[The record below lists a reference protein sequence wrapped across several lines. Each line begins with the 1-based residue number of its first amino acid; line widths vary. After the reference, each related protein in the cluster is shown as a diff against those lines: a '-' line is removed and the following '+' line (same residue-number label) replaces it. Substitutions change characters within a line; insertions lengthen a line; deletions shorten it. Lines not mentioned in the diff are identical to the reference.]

1 MGPWGYALSTHVDAN
16 ETGLGESTKRK
27 RPRGRR
33 MRGLILNTA
42 WEEECRIP
50 YRVLGGGVNSMKMY
64 LPCTILHSNGH

>member
-1 MGPWGYALSTHVDAN
+1 MGPRGYALSTYGDESEA
-16 ETGLGESTKRK
+16 GLQGAEKRK

-50 YRVLGGGVNSMKMY
+50 YRVLGGGVTSMKGY
-64 LPCTILHSNGH
+64 LPAPLPCSNGH

>member
-1 MGPWGYALSTHVDAN
+1 MGPRGYALSTHGN
-16 ETGLGESTKRK
+16 ESEVGLWEAKKRK

-50 YRVLGGGVNSMKMY
+50 YRVLGGGVNSMKKC
-64 LPCTILHSNGH
+64 LPAPLLYSNGH

>member
-1 MGPWGYALSTHVDAN
+1 MGLHGYALSMHED
-16 ETGLGESTKRK
+16 EQRGIREGRKRK

-50 YRVLGGGVNSMKMY
+50 YRVLGGGVNSMK
-64 LPCTILHSNGH
+64 